1 MFTYVLKTKWLIF
14 LLIVVQAKSQQSS
27 LPPTEWQDSFFCKNY
42 RGVYTCVP
50 SCYGNI
56 VKNNGDTIQNSY
68 MRVWGN
74 NTLVY
79 NSKYP
84 NYPIN
89 ISNSDIKFIYTTQKE
104 IFGNNRTELVHL
116 PYFKTNWLFWRVIRS
131 KDNITIYDLVCK
143 NTFTSLFSYKM
154 ILKVKNK
161 YIIKLCG
168 YPKGVLGTIAYFLRK
183 DDNQYS
189 HDMLLKLI
197 HLRYHLNLSK
207 SDFKNNIDI
216 IDLILSK
223 ENEKLNKIN

>member
-1 MFTYVLKTKWLIF
+1 
-14 LLIVVQAKSQQSS
+14 
-27 LPPTEWQDSFFCKNY
+27 
-42 RGVYTCVP
+42 
-50 SCYGNI
+50 
-56 VKNNGDTIQNSY
+56 
-68 MRVWGN
+68 
-74 NTLVY
+74 
-79 NSKYP
+79 
-84 NYPIN
+84 
-89 ISNSDIKFIYTTQKE
+89 
-104 IFGNNRTELVHL
+104 
-116 PYFKTNWLFWRVIRS
+116 
-131 KDNITIYDLVCK
+131 
-143 NTFTSLFSYKM
+143 M